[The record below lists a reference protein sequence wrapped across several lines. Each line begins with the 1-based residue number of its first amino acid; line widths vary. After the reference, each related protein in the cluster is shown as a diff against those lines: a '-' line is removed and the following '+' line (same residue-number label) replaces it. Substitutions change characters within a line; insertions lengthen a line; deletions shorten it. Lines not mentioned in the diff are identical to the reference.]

1 VVVVVVVV
9 VVRVAREV
17 AFFARYRSL
26 PTLRLLPTGSGTLG
40 PSHSSAPDRMLSP
53 IHALLGEEFQ
63 DWLLPTITGQMK
75 VATLAA
81 LRATCKDGRRAATA
95 EYDPVEAH
103 AFFRAAKD
111 EYFREGHGSLNTKSD
126 SVRYALAAVV
136 RTGRLRAY
144 EQHAIR
150 WRMHLKYEHA
160 AEIAAEHGHIH
171 ILDWMYNKNTPRLY
185 GGADACRGAAR
196 GGQLEA
202 LKWLR
207 AQLPPAPWTE
217 AALIDALGH
226 GHLHIVEWLAE
237 RGCPGSHHLTDSR
250 FLPRKW
256 LDSVDLTLYRIL
268 WGVKTWREG
277 LEEEVDAVR
286 RVVGWL
292 ESRME
297 GCHDL
302 HKSLRLVGEHL
313 RKLRSR
319 ALV

>member
-1 VVVVVVVV
+1 
-9 VVRVAREV
+9 
-17 AFFARYRSL
+17 
-26 PTLRLLPTGSGTLG
+26 
-40 PSHSSAPDRMLSP
+40 MLSP

-103 AFFRAAKD
+103 AFFRAEKD
-111 EYFREGHGSLNTKSD
+111 EYFRKAHGSLVTKSA

-136 RTGRLRAY
+136 RAGRLRAY

-160 AEIAAEHGHIH
+160 AEIAAAHGHIH

-196 GGQLEA
+196 GGQLET

-217 AALIDALGH
+217 AALIDAIGH
-226 GHLHIVEWLAE
+226 GHLHIVEWLDE
-237 RGCPGSHHLTDSR
+237 RGCPGSHHLTGSC
-250 FLPRKW
+250 FLPTKWQRAINSTLQNFLWERK
-256 LDSVDLTLYRIL
+256 
-268 WGVKTWREG
+268 WREG
-277 LEEEVDAVR
+277 LEEEVDAVG

-297 GCHDL
+297 GCHDV
-302 HKSLRLVGEHL
+302 HKSLRVVEEHL
-313 RKLRSR
+313 RNLRFR
-319 ALV
+319 ALEAFKSDSSTPLRA